1 MDKIVMPI
9 TGQKIKI
16 AASDFP
22 KIMTWEEANAACKAL
37 GKGWRLPTIDEL
49 EVIGKH
55 LGEIG
60 GFCNIDGLYFD
71 KSEHQ
76 EYWSSTKKDSDSDW
90 YAIADFDGK
99 SMKFFRKDHFVEN
112 HNVCRVKARAVK
124 TSR

>member
-16 AASDFP
+16 ASSDFP
-22 KIMTWEEANAACKAL
+22 DIMKWEEANAACKAL

-55 LGEIG
+55 LVEIG

-76 EYWSSTKKDSDSDW
+76 QYWSSTKMDSNSDW
-90 YAIADFDGK
+90 YAVAKFNDK
-99 SMKFFRKDHFVEN
+99 SMKYFRKDYFVEN
-112 HNVCRVKARAVK
+112 HNVCKFKARAVK